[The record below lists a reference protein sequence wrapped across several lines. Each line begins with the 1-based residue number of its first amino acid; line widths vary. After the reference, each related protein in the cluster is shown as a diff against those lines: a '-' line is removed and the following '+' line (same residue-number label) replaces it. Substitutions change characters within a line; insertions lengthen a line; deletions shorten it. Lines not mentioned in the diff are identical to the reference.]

1 MPHVGNEEEIKI
13 ILNASSIAGLVE
25 ASCETVQAGFSMGA
39 HLTNKPEIIE
49 HLNKMEDAAI
59 KLEKMI
65 LTGFGYTGPTGKML
79 S

>member
-1 MPHVGNEEEIKI
+1 MPHLGSEEEIKI

-39 HLTNKPEIIE
+39 HLTNKMQIIE
-49 HLNKMEDAAI
+49 HLNKMEDAAL
-59 KLEKMI
+59 KLEKLI
-65 LTGFGYTGPTGKML
+65 LKGFGYDGPTGKML